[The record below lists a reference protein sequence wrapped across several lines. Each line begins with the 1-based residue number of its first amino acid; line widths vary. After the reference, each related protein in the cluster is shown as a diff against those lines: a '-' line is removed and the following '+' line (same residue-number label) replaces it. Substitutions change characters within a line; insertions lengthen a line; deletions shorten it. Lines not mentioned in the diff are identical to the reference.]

1 MPPPISLSHL
11 CIRQHPGDPAQ
22 VVDFAAIFKIT
33 VANFLHAL
41 RARLRERHTLRA
53 HAWQSLANYAQ
64 QGFGLIF
71 GIIMAHIL
79 TPADFGA
86 FGFAA
91 ASVFLALLPA
101 MWSLAPTLAA
111 RGGQTPENYQS
122 AAGFGW
128 CVVFLRLAIVATV
141 CAVFFQRGQHQT
153 AGLCLL
159 MGIAES
165 GRELNNVQRVYLEG
179 QGNFKPNLLSATM
192 GIAFCLGVAVPVSFL
207 GWGPFALALPA
218 VGCLLIDFFIYRHFS
233 GRNIFVKPTWSLR
246 TGFRIESFWL
256 WLHATAEVTL
266 MRLDSWFVGKFL
278 GEQTL
283 GYYNRAFG
291 YAPISHMLL
300 SSFVANPTVVGL
312 ARCETIVARR
322 RLLLR
327 TAAVILAGGFL
338 NWVVFFLFA
347 RPIVLFVFG
356 AKWESAVPLF
366 QAYASLSL
374 AYAFGFLPTTL
385 MLSACRYREIG
396 IIRISCVA
404 LFAIALIFTPG
415 TRSAISVAWL
425 VQATWVLQGLLLLF
439 RGRSLFMGIE
449 NAPEPVI

>member
-1 MPPPISLSHL
+1 MSDCP
-11 CIRQHPGDPAQ
+11 
-22 VVDFAAIFKIT
+22 T
-33 VANFLHAL
+33 VSDSVASFLHGL
-41 RARLRERHTLRA
+41 RARLRQRHTLRA

-64 QGFGLIF
+64 QGFGLVF

-91 ASVFLALLPA
+91 ASVFLSMLPA

-111 RGGQTPENYQS
+111 RGGQTPENYQD
-122 AAGFGW
+122 AAAFGW
-128 CVVFLRLAIVATV
+128 CVVFARIAIVGLI
-141 CAVFFQRGQHQT
+141 CAVFVQRGQPQT

-159 MGIAES
+159 LGIAES

-179 QGNFKPNLLSATM
+179 QGNFKPNLISAIM
-192 GIAFCLGVAVPVSFL
+192 GIGFCLAVAVPLSLL

-218 VGCLLIDFFIYRHFS
+218 LGGLFIDFFTYRHYS
-233 GRNIFVKPTWSLR
+233 GRSIFVRPAWSLR

-312 ARCETIVARR
+312 AGCDAPARR
-322 RLLLR
+322 RLLTR
-327 TAAVILAGGFL
+327 TAGVLFAGGFL
-338 NWVVFFLFA
+338 NWIAFFFFA
-347 RPIVLFVFG
+347 HPIVLLVFG
-356 AKWESAVPLF
+356 SKWESSVPLF
-366 QAYASLSL
+366 QAYSSLSL
-374 AYAFGFLPTTL
+374 AYTFGFLPTAL
-385 MLSACRYREIG
+385 MLSQRRYREIG
-396 IIRISCVA
+396 IVRICCVA
-404 LFAIALIFTPG
+404 LFVSVLLLVPG
-415 TRSAISVAWL
+415 TRSAVSVAWL
-425 VQATWVLQGLLLLF
+425 VQATWVLQGLLLFF
-439 RGRSLFMGIE
+439 RGRSVLKE
-449 NAPEPVI
+449 

>member
-1 MPPPISLSHL
+1 MPVILSHVS
-11 CIRQHPGDPAQ
+11 PATLS
-22 VVDFAAIFKIT
+22 KT
-33 VANFLHAL
+33 SVANFLHGL

-53 HAWQSLANYAQ
+53 HAWQTLANYAQ
-64 QGFGLIF
+64 QGFGLGF
-71 GIIMAHIL
+71 GIIMARIL

-91 ASVFLALLPA
+91 ASVCLALLPA

-111 RGGQTPENYQS
+111 RGGQTPASHQS
-122 AAGFGW
+122 AAAFGW
-128 CVVFLRLAIVATV
+128 CVVFVRLAIVATV
-141 CAVFFQRGQHQT
+141 CAVFFQRGQQQM

-159 MGIAES
+159 LGIVES

-179 QGNFKPNLLSATM
+179 QGNFKPNLISATL
-192 GIAFCLGVAVPVSFL
+192 GIVFSLAVAVPVAFL
-207 GWGPFALALPA
+207 GWGPFALALP
-218 VGCLLIDFFIYRHFS
+218 GLGFFFIDFFLYRHFS
-233 GRNIFVKPTWSLR
+233 GRSIFVKPAWSLR
-246 TGFRIESFWL
+246 TGFRIDSFWL
-256 WLHATAEVTL
+256 WLYASAEVALT
-266 MRLDSWFVGKFL
+266 RLDSWFVGKFL

-300 SSFVANPTVVGL
+300 SSFVANPTVVGF
-312 ARCETIVARR
+312 ARCETAAARR

-327 TAAVILAGGFL
+327 TAAIVLAGGLL
-338 NWVVFFLFA
+338 NWIAFYFFA

-356 AKWESAVPLF
+356 PKWESAVPLF

-374 AYAFGFLPTTL
+374 AYSFGFLPATL
-385 MLSACRYREIG
+385 LLSACRYREIG
-396 IIRISCVA
+396 LIRIGCVA
-404 LFAIALIFTPG
+404 LFAIALIFVPG

-439 RGRSLFMGIE
+439 LGRSLLAGTKTADTI
-449 NAPEPVI
+449 NHRQ